1 MACTCPNTDTCTQEI
16 IEGVTYCTC
25 TTTINDIFCPEGC
38 TTVFREDGSA
48 YCSCLDSVEP
58 TIVVPKNPVYFD
70 NEDYFENVS
79 WTLSYNPVI
88 GSWESYFSFYP
99 DYSPSNNNYFQTGY
113 NYGIDGG
120 TLWNH
125 TLNNSSFG
133 VFQGR
138 LEPFIVEF
146 PISNENSLKMLNSIS
161 LNVEAK
167 RYQNQ
172 WDSAVAKGIGFDKLT
187 IYNNTNNSGILNLIE
202 QKTISDSRKYPKT
215 NSNGTQD
222 ILFTPQSGKWNI
234 NYFYN
239 RLNNMDNNI
248 PMFLRD
254 KNNIFK
260 ELNQRAVSF
269 KGKRTLERLK
279 GDSFLVRLTNDT
291 ESRFSIVLKNSIND
305 ESIIES

>member
-1 MACTCPNTDTCTQEI
+1 MAICTCPNIDCTQET
-16 IEGVTYCTC
+16 IEGVVYCTC
-25 TTTINDIFCPEGC
+25 TTIINDIFCSEGSEIIL
-38 TTVFREDGSA
+38 RENGNA
-48 YCSCLDSVEP
+48 FCRTIISVEP
-58 TIVVPKNPVYFD
+58 TIAPKKLPIYFD
-70 NEDYFENVS
+70 DEDYFENVS
-79 WTLSYNPVI
+79 WTMSYKPNQ
-88 GSWESYFSFYP
+88 GWESYFSFYP

-113 NYGIDGG
+113 NYSQDLG

-133 VFQGR
+133 VFQNR

-146 PISNENSLKMLNSIS
+146 PISNENAFKILNSIS

-167 RYQNQ
+167 RYNNQ
-172 WDSAVAKGIGFDKLT
+172 WDSAVTKGIGFNKLT

-202 QKTISDSRKYPKT
+202 QKTISDARKYPKT

-222 ILFTPQSGKWNI
+222 ILFVPENGKHNI
-234 NYFYN
+234 NYFFN
-239 RLNNMDNNI
+239 RLNNQDNNI

-269 KGKRTLERLK
+269 RGKRTLERLK
-279 GDSFLVRLTNDT
+279 GDSFLVRLTNDE
-291 ESRFSIVLKNSIND
+291 ESRFSIILKNSINN
-305 ESIIES
+305 ESIID